1 MPGMDNTKAT
11 FLPFHA
17 IYQFM
22 VPEYRLSVLQRVF
35 SGLDKLPGSRKGA
48 INGLVKRLVSV
59 PGFRNSGVA
68 PTPLKVKG
76 SVGVFERS
84 AEFTSQVIMAWSELN
99 PELRQ
104 QVYDF
109 LVGRQWELLPVDADR
124 SKLPGFLTTWPKA
137 ETFDVLDKA
146 FLEAHPD
153 KTASDDD
160 VRLMVVWLS
169 GRLPYDVMEEESSDP
184 QAN

>member
-1 MPGMDNTKAT
+1 MDNKKAT

-17 IYQFM
+17 INQFM

-35 SGLDKLPGSRKGA
+35 AGFEKLPGPRKSA
-48 INGLVKRLVSV
+48 LTGLVKRLVSV

-68 PTPLKVKG
+68 PVSLKVKS
-76 SVGVFERS
+76 SVGAFERS
-84 AEFTSQVIMAWSELN
+84 AEFASQVIMAWSELN
-99 PELRQ
+99 PDLRQ

-109 LVGRQWELLPVDADR
+109 LLARSWEMLPADADR
-124 SKLPGFLTTWPKA
+124 TRLPGFLTTWPKG
-137 ETFDVLDKA
+137 EDFDVLDKA

-153 KTASDDD
+153 KTSSDDD

-169 GRLPYDVMEEESSDP
+169 GRLPYDVDEEAPAEE
-184 QAN
+184 AG

>member
-1 MPGMDNTKAT
+1 MDNKKAT

-17 IYQFM
+17 INQFM

-35 SGLDKLPGSRKGA
+35 GGFEKLPNSRKA
-48 INGLVKRLVSV
+48 ALTGLVKRQVSV

-68 PTPLKVKG
+68 PAPLKAKS
-76 SVGVFERS
+76 SVSAFERS
-84 AEFTSQVIMAWSELN
+84 AEFASQVIMAWSELN

-104 QVYDF
+104 QVYDL
-109 LVGRQWELLPVDADR
+109 LVARNWELLPAEADR
-124 SKLPGFLTTWPKA
+124 TKLPGFLTTWPKG
-137 ETFDVLDKA
+137 EDFDVLDKA

-153 KTASDDD
+153 KTASDND

-169 GRLPYDVMEEESSDP
+169 GRLPYDMAEEESP
-184 QAN
+184 AEEAG